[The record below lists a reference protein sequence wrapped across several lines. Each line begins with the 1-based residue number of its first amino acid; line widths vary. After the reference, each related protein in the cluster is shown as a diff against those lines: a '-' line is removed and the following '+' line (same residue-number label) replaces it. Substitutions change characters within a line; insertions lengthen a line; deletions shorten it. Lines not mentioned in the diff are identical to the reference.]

1 MDHDLA
7 ISVGTTELVE
17 EAEQVHDE
25 LHNVGLGGITVQ
37 MDVLDAPKTAGQAV
51 SRSTVN
57 NRGWL
62 LKNKQANV
70 ELESKHSE
78 SSKKIIHIW
87 FTLSLFLL
95 SSYVFKTFSSI
106 KVMYD
111 CFILKAPLILQEKTL
126 SICWYIDLS
135 N

>member
-1 MDHDLA
+1 MDGFIFQPFDHRSYNGWVNGPGVWEEESNGLKVEWVVEECCVVSNVEESTVLWGNVFVVDHDLA

-51 SRSTVN
+51 SRS
-57 NRGWL
+57 
-62 LKNKQANV
+62 
-70 ELESKHSE
+70 
-78 SSKKIIHIW
+78 
-87 FTLSLFLL
+87 
-95 SSYVFKTFSSI
+95 
-106 KVMYD
+106 
-111 CFILKAPLILQEKTL
+111 
-126 SICWYIDLS
+126 ID

>member
-17 EAEQVHDE
+17 EAKQVHDE

-57 NRGWL
+57 NREWL
-62 LKNKQANV
+62 LKIKQANV

-78 SSKKIIHIW
+78 SSKK
-87 FTLSLFLL
+87 
-95 SSYVFKTFSSI
+95 SSI
-106 KVMYD
+106 YGLPFPFFYYLHMS
-111 CFILKAPLILQEKTL
+111 LKRFVLYK
-126 SICWYIDLS
+126 
-135 N
+135 

>member
-62 LKNKQANV
+62 LKIKQANV

-78 SSKKIIHIW
+78 SSKKSSKYDLPFPFFYYLHM
-87 FTLSLFLL
+87 SLKRSVL
-95 SSYVFKTFSSI
+95 YK
-106 KVMYD
+106 
-111 CFILKAPLILQEKTL
+111 
-126 SICWYIDLS
+126 
-135 N
+135 